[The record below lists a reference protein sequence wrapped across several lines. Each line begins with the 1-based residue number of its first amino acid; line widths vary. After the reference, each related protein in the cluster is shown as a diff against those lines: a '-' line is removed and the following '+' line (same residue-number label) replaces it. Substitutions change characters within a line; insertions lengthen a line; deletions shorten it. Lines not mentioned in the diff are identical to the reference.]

1 MGDSVPWASLRLVE
15 QSWRGD
21 SSGWTPAVL
30 CQTAEIGPPML
41 GLFPAGLR
49 ANDAVL
55 SLEADTLCV

>member
-1 MGDSVPWASLRLVE
+1 M
-15 QSWRGD
+15 
-21 SSGWTPAVL
+21 L
-30 CQTAEIGPPML
+30 CQIAEIGPPML